1 MTAHA
6 SPARA
11 HQWPGDAGRGQS
23 LEVRDYLKILG
34 AYARGVVIIVM
45 LVVLLTAAYTFT
57 RSKVYVADASGFVST
72 GAIDNP
78 ALGPQNDQLARS
90 RATSY
95 VDIAKSRATAKQVIT
110 DLGLDVDPAGLVSR
124 ITVDQPLN
132 TVLLKITARGGTPRD
147 AQTLA
152 DAWVAALAK
161 RVAAI
166 EDPGGSSQDGTPR
179 VIPVESAEFP
189 SRPISPN
196 PTRNL
201 ALGLIAG
208 LLLALG
214 YALLRHNLD
223 RRIRTADAVE
233 ERFGVPVVSSV
244 PTAVS
249 LGRDPASRAHLVV
262 SDADKVPFDEGSRA
276 ALEAF
281 RKLRT
286 NLTYM
291 NVDAPPRI
299 IVVTSPRPGD
309 GKSTVAANLAAA
321 VAFSG
326 QPVVLVDG
334 DLRRPS
340 VASAVGVLGDIGL
353 TDVLVGSIEVDDALQ
368 LSAEHPNLLVLAAGR
383 IPPNPSELLGSQTM
397 KSTLAHLAAR
407 GTIVIDAPPLLP
419 VADAAILTAQADGAL
434 VVVSAGKTLDS
445 DLSTALSNLHAVNG
459 RPLGVILNRT
469 DRRAHGGYHYED
481 YYAPAHEAERRRP
494 AAAIRKRAGV

>member
-1 MTAHA
+1 MMTADT
-6 SPARA
+6 SPASA
-11 HQWPGDAGRGQS
+11 YEWTGDAGRAKPME
-23 LEVRDYLKILG
+23 LRDYLKILG
-34 AYARGVVIIVM
+34 SYGRGAAVIVM
-45 LVVLLTAAYTFT
+45 LVVVVTAGYTFT

-78 ALGPQNDQLARS
+78 ALGSQNDQLARS

-110 DLGLDVDPAGLVSR
+110 DLDLDADPAGLVSR

-132 TVLLKITARGGTPRD
+132 TVLIKITARGDTPRA
-147 AQTLA
+147 AQALA

-161 RVAAI
+161 QVAAI
-166 EDPGGSSQDGTPR
+166 EDPNGKPHDGTPR
-179 VIPVESAEFP
+179 VVPVESAAFP
-189 SRPISPN
+189 STPVSPS
-196 PTRNL
+196 PGRNL
-201 ALGLIAG
+201 ALGLIVG
-208 LLLALG
+208 LLLAFG

-223 RRIRTADAVE
+223 RRIRTSDAIE
-233 ERFGVPVVSSV
+233 ERFGVSVVSSV

-249 LGRDPASRAHLVV
+249 LGRNPDTRAHLVV
-262 SDADKVPFDEGSRA
+262 SDVDKVPFDEGSRA

-326 QPVVLVDG
+326 QQVVLVDG

-340 VASAVGVLGDIGL
+340 VASAMGVLGDIGL
-353 TDVLVGSIEVDDALQ
+353 TDVLAKSIAVDDALQ
-368 LSAEHPNLLVLAAGR
+368 LSAEHPNLLILAAGR
-383 IPPNPSELLGSQTM
+383 IPPNPSELLGSRTM
-397 KSTLAHLAAR
+397 KTTLSHLADR
-407 GTIVIDAPPLLP
+407 GMAIIIDAPPLLP

-434 VVVSAGKTLDS
+434 VVVSAGRTLDT
-445 DLSTALSNLHAVNG
+445 DLSTALSNLRAVKG

-469 DRRAHGGYHYED
+469 DRRAHGGYNYED
-481 YYAPAHEAERRRP
+481 YYAPLPERP
-494 AAAIRKRAGV
+494 KHTPESRKRAGV